1 MVEWSQLVSSC
12 LAGGFFLLSWLH
24 VAPRCVLIHENKYC
38 EMKKLFMKKMI
49 RLSAMLLL
57 LATVIFYSCQKDL
70 SGTSKVDINKPHTV
84 AIYLT
89 DDQTPV
95 FDSVFIDLQR
105 LEVKLE
111 DDTLPNDG
119 WVSLDIRA
127 GVYNILRL
135 RNGIDT
141 LFGTGTLPNGRVKKI
156 RLTLGTQNSVMKN
169 GQSFPLRIKDEDRQV
184 TANLES
190 SNFEINNGQV
200 LFWIDFDASRSIQ
213 VDNSGSGNNNGYR
226 LKSHIKIF
234 TRSHSGE
241 IEGKVLPRAAD
252 AVVMAISGT
261 DTTMARP
268 DDDDG
273 EFKIVGLTA
282 GTYKVFIDGRNNY
295 NDTTINNVVVRNRED
310 THLPTIT
317 LHQ

>member
-1 MVEWSQLVSSC
+1 MLC
-12 LAGGFFLLSWLH
+12 RLH
-24 VAPRCVLIHENKYC
+24 VVSRCVLIYENKFC
-38 EMKKLFMKKMI
+38 EMKKLFMKNMI
-49 RLSAMLLL
+49 RLSAMLLV
-57 LATVIFYSCQKDL
+57 LATIIFYSCQKDV
-70 SGTSKVDINKPHTV
+70 SGTNQVDLNKPHTV

-89 DDQTPV
+89 DDQTPI
-95 FDSVFIDLQR
+95 FDSVFIDIQR

-119 WVSLDIRA
+119 WVSLNIRA
-127 GVYNILRL
+127 GVYNIIRL
-135 RNGIDT
+135 QNGVDT

-156 RLTLGTQNSVMKN
+156 RLTLGTQNSVMKD

-241 IEGKVLPRAAD
+241 IEGKVLPGAAD

-282 GTYKVFIDGRNNY
+282 GTYTVFIDGRNNY
-295 NDTTINNVVVRNRED
+295 HDTTINNVIVRNRED

-317 LHQ
+317 LQQ